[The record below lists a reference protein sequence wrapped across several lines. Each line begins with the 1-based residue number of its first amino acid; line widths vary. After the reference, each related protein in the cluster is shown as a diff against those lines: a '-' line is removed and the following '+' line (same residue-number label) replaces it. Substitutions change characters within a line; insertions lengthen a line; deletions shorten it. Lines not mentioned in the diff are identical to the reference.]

1 MESCP
6 DKLNRERGE
15 VLALS
20 KSIEAPAQASVCPR
34 QSLPKKPTAE
44 SYIYPPSNLMG
55 KESLSQGNYFAP
67 KGLIKYKTE
76 FPQDFSPG
84 GHMQSC
90 FFSMVSPSCILCLE
104 ISVFLRKKCYCGS
117 SRTGGLRTL
126 CPQEA
131 LLKARSWHHAG
142 SGPCPSPALGVP
154 PALPEGQ
161 SLLQTQSHGCCRE
174 TLVAK
179 LTKLSSLGKHFC
191 FRE

>member
-20 KSIEAPAQASVCPR
+20 KSIEAPAQASVCPG
-34 QSLPKKPTAE
+34 QSLPKKATAE

-67 KGLIKYKTE
+67 KGIIKYKTE

-90 FFSMVSPSCILCLE
+90 FSSMVSPSCILCLE
-104 ISVFLRKKCYCGS
+104 ISVLLRKKCYCS
-117 SRTGGLRTL
+117 SSHTGGLRTL

-131 LLKARSWHHAG
+131 LWRHIPGFTLA
-142 SGPCPSPALGVP
+142 PALA
-154 PALPEGQ
+154 PALPWGC
-161 SLLQTQSHGCCRE
+161 LLPFLRGRDFSRHNPMA
-174 TLVAK
+174 VAGK
-179 LTKLSSLGKHFC
+179 LWSQNWPSCLL
-191 FRE
+191 